1 VDTAIARKRLEEI
14 RDDIDRSIA
23 VLQGEHEGDGR
34 TAGFLPDPADAGSNL
49 SESDRSEAV
58 IEAMQGQRRRVIE
71 ALDRIEGGG
80 YGSCVDCGDPV
91 PEGRLD
97 ARPEAARCV
106 RCQSKHDRQHR

>member
-1 VDTAIARKRLEEI
+1 LEEI

-23 VLQGEHEGDGR
+23 VLRGEQEGDGR
-34 TAGFLPDPADAGSNL
+34 AAGFLPDPADAGANL
-49 SESDRSEAV
+49 SESDRSEAI
-58 IEAMQGQRRRVIE
+58 IEAMQGQRGRVIE
-71 ALDRIEGGG
+71 ALDRIEDGG
-80 YGSCVDCGDPV
+80 YGSCVDCGDQV